1 MKKVRWLSGRL
12 LAVFLAGTLAMGS
25 IGVPVSAA
33 EGTGAAP
40 GIEKE
45 ETVAERSADG
55 AVEQA
60 SPVETGTDAVEGTAQ
75 SDYVDAEADSD
86 TESHDNTTA
95 DEPATSFTITL
106 DANGG
111 YFFNE
116 WDDVLGVLLEKT
128 ETLNKIIPVGES
140 VTICP
145 VNEQEGVSATFAGW
159 SLEQDGDL
167 VSQGQEEYTPVES
180 CVLYAVWTYEDTLH
194 GDAGYDDA
202 AKQALET
209 EGGEDAAG
217 AETAMPDTLEYGV
230 SDGMEEDA
238 QEGEEGGLSAVDE
251 NTSEEEPSGSMLNEP
266 NPPEDGFTGSVDPD
280 TADVEE
286 SGTVQEAREED
297 SPAEEDLN
305 NHADSETV
313 LPVDHV
319 DNAEEGHKDSARTD
333 SSAQEEENSNSPE
346 EHSADP
352 ALAAAED
359 GSSGYKV
366 SFYYDEGESYSAHV
380 AVEKSGYYSINVE
393 DNTSGSVDISLFDSS
408 ARLIGSFYIGF
419 EQDDV
424 RTIYLEA
431 GEEYIFSFSESARA
445 AARPYIAG
453 SFVLSP
459 ISEAVVDSMFT
470 VDANGVMTGY
480 SGNLVEICIPEG
492 VTKIADSAYREL
504 ILSNQYYGSN
514 KGGGNYC
521 TIVFPSSISEL
532 SGEKLNFFVDY
543 QADSVKAAAFHVSS
557 ENPFFKSIDGIIYS
571 RDGKSLIAAPTF
583 LSNSFSG
590 GALNIPDG
598 VETIEEYAFAQVCC
612 PATIALPDSVR
623 AINEYAFWSSYNLK
637 SIRFGNGLER
647 IEGCAFERSDITEL
661 VLPPSLREIGVF
673 AFSEC
678 GQLKT
683 VDFGEMNGHVNQ
695 SFTGCGKLE
704 KISINGNVDIDSYS
718 FEKCYSLTQFVTGV
732 NNSIWEVVGDCLV
745 RKEDG
750 DRMLVLVPYDAE
762 AAEFIFD
769 DTVAGCYGNPLLF
782 RPALEEITLGKD
794 FSDGDS
800 FHNLHRNIRDIHV
813 SEENSSFIVN
823 NHALYCKWTPPLR
836 SDTCLFL
843 VLYPMAR
850 VETTFTVPASISG
863 IEVTDIDGGAFFN
876 RDSDNHRN
884 LQKVLIPK
892 GVEVGSWP
900 VNAFETWCASETPL
914 TISGFNDSNAKYYYD
929 RYKDE
934 DMLKWESRDPKV
946 VKYKVTYNANGGTM
960 KSGTKTV
967 KSIAKSIVKGNALGT
982 LPTPTRSSYCFLG
995 WYTAKSGG
1003 SKISNKTKATKTVTY
1018 YAHWAVAEIGN
1029 TKVTV
1034 RNCTWNGKAQQPQV
1048 TVTLSGVTLKKGTDY
1063 TVTYSNNKEPGK
1075 GKAVIKGKGRFAKSK
1090 KTKTATF
1097 TIAKANQVIS
1107 PKYASYLY
1115 SKNGKKITQKTTV
1128 KNGVLTFSSNLK
1140 GTKITLNTAVKENAK
1155 LTYSSSQKGIP
1166 VKDTSKGVFLLSSPT
1181 EATITIK
1188 AAATKHYKAAT
1199 KKITIILKA
1208 DKQTLS
1214 LDSPY
1219 LTKSGSEY
1227 VLNRDV
1233 SDELLHAKRGGNVG
1247 YTCRIELS
1255 GKNNEVW
1262 IGKGNLLYAKG
1273 EGVFKV
1279 RVTTK
1284 ATSVYPEMTK
1294 VFTIRKILKSGLPVN
1309 GNNFLYR
1316 QIDDN
1321 TISLQ
1326 KYVGSAKDVTIPV
1339 SLKIHGKDK
1348 NLKQVASSAFLESNV
1363 RSVLFSDVSGGKGV
1377 RTIGTGAFA
1386 YCKGL
1391 TTVRLPEGLTTI
1403 GNNAFNGCGNLK
1415 TVLFANSVNSIGS
1428 SAFGDCTSLSGPL
1441 FLPLKLKTV
1450 GECAFKGCRGITS
1463 VMMFPGLTAVDKNAF
1478 SGCSGIQDVLFAGPT
1493 YRWNNIKFGSGNE
1506 PVTGK
1511 NRIYLNAGAPV
1522 STYEVLMDIKEKT
1535 YKLYIDTPEYLKNEG
1550 YERLDK
1556 YLEDYLLQIMI
1567 NHTDNEIVISAIKS
1581 IMQGGIIEPSIV
1593 AIVDANINDPDTSW
1607 AEQDLNK
1614 ALALELLRDCQDAG
1628 SWTTINE
1635 DMLSHFEKAHEIAGR
1650 FKGLG
1655 SGIIN
1660 DEEKRDLFAELICG
1674 EFENL
1679 KEEEVRKALKSIC
1692 DYWKL
1697 NEDVIADIESATGQ
1711 AFDAIEF
1718 ILTYIEIKEYYR
1730 EGIEIMKNVLPAD
1743 TGLYDGV
1750 CQLKD
1755 LIDKP
1760 LNEYIEDLMK
1770 KELIESI
1777 VNIAKEG
1784 LDSVVLKK
1792 ITLPA
1797 KVIGMLIN
1805 SPTIDEY
1812 NRGWISIN
1820 TTIRLHQALSEMN
1833 NSIVGASTE
1842 DRKASVRDHTF
1853 LAELYFAS
1861 FQKSF
1866 SYVGTTIND
1875 STYIKRIQKRYEG
1888 AWNYNAYIRSCLEN
1902 RAEAQ

>member
-25 IGVPVSAA
+25 IGVPVTAA

-40 GIEKE
+40 EMEKE
-45 ETVAERSADG
+45 ETVAERSAND
-55 AVEQA
+55 AVEEA
-60 SPVETGTDAVEGTAQ
+60 PPGETGTDAVEGTAQ
-75 SDYVDAEADSD
+75 SNYTSEGAEANSE
-86 TESHDNTTA
+86 TESFENTVA
-95 DEPATSFTITL
+95 DESATLFTITL

-116 WDDVLGVLLEKT
+116 WDDVLGVSLEKT

-140 VTICP
+140 VKICP

-238 QEGEEGGLSAVDE
+238 QEGEEGGLFAVDE
-251 NTSEEEPSGSMLNEP
+251 NASEEEPSESMLYEP
-266 NPPEDGFTGSVDPD
+266 DSPEDGITGPVDPD

-359 GSSGYKV
+359 DSSGYRV
-366 SFYYDEGESYSAHV
+366 SFDYDEGESYSAHV
-380 AVEKSGYYSINVE
+380 TVEKSGYYSINVE
-393 DNTSGSVDISLFDSS
+393 DNNSSKVEITLFDSS
-408 ARLIGSFYIGF
+408 GRIIGSFYIGYV
-419 EQDDV
+419 QDDV

-431 GEEYIFSFSESARA
+431 GEEYTFSFSDSARA
-445 AARPYIAG
+445 AARPYITG

-470 VDANGVMTGY
+470 VNADGVMTGY
-480 SGNLVEICIPEG
+480 SGNLVEIRIPEG

-504 ILSNQYYGSN
+504 ISSNEYYGSN
-514 KGGGNYC
+514 YGGCNYC
-521 TIVFPSSISEL
+521 TIVFPSSIGEL
-532 SGEKLNFFVDY
+532 SGEKLNYY
-543 QADSVKAAAFHVSS
+543 QAESVEAAAFHISS

-571 RDGKSLIAAPTF
+571 RDGKSLIAAPHY

-590 GALNIPDG
+590 DSLYIPDG
-598 VETIEEYAFAQVCC
+598 VETIEEYAFTQVCC

-623 AINEYAFWSSYNLK
+623 AINEYAFWNSYGLK

-647 IEGCAFERSDITEL
+647 IGSSAFDSSEITEL
-661 VLPPSLREIGVF
+661 ELPPSLQSIGF
-673 AFSEC
+673 SAFSHC
-678 GQLKT
+678 GQLKSI
-683 VDFGEMNGHVNQ
+683 DFGEMNGYVNQ

-704 KISINGNVDIDSYS
+704 KISINGNVNIDSS
-718 FEKCYSLTQFVTGV
+718 TFQNCYSLTQFVTGV
-732 NNSIWEVVGDCLV
+732 NNSIWEVVGECLV

-762 AAEFIFD
+762 AAEYVID
-769 DTVAGCYGNPLLF
+769 DTITGLYNNPLSF

-794 FSDGDS
+794 FSDASS
-800 FHNLHRNIRDIHV
+800 FHLLPHNIRDIHV
-813 SEENSSFIVN
+813 SKDNSSFIVN
-823 NHALYCKWTPPLR
+823 NHVLYRKLTPPL
-836 SDTCLFL
+836 SSEPGLSL

-850 VETTFTVPASISG
+850 EETTFTVPASISG
-863 IEVTDIDGGAFFN
+863 TEVTNIDGGAFFN

-914 TISGFNDSNAKYYYD
+914 TISGFNDSDAKYYYD
-929 RYKDE
+929 CYKDK

-967 KSIAKSIVKGNALGT
+967 KSIAKSIVKGKALGT
-982 LPTPTRSSYCFLG
+982 LPTPTRSNYCFLG
-995 WYTAKSGG
+995 WYTAKSSGN
-1003 SKISNKTKATKTVTY
+1003 KISAKTKVTKTVTY
-1018 YAHWAVAEIGN
+1018 YAHWASAEIGN
-1029 TKVTV
+1029 VKVKV
-1034 RNCTWNGKAQQPQV
+1034 GNCTWNGKPQQPAL

-1063 TVTYSNNKEPGK
+1063 TVTCSNNKEPGK
-1075 GKAVIKGKGRFAKSK
+1075 HKAVIKGKGRFAKSK
-1090 KTKTATF
+1090 KTKTVNF

-1107 PKYASYLY
+1107 PKYASYMY

-1128 KNGVLTFSSNLK
+1128 KNGVLTFSSDLK
-1140 GTKITLNTAVKENAK
+1140 GTKITLNTTVKENAK

-1188 AAATKHYKAAT
+1188 AAATKHYNAAT
-1199 KKITIILKA
+1199 KKVKIILKA

-1227 VLNRDV
+1227 VLKRDV
-1233 SDELLHAKRGGNVG
+1233 SDELLHVKRGGNVG

-1339 SLKIHGKDK
+1339 SLKIHGKEK

-1415 TVLFANSVNSIGS
+1415 TVLFANSVNRIGS
-1428 SAFGDCTSLSGPL
+1428 STFGDCTSLSGPL

-1450 GECAFKGCRGITS
+1450 GESAFKGCRGITS
-1463 VMMFPGLTAVDKNAF
+1463 VMMFPDLTAVDKNAF
-1478 SGCSGIQDVLFAGPT
+1478 SGCSGIQDVLFAGPV

-1511 NRIYLNAGAPV
+1511 NRIHLNAGAPV
-1522 STYEVLMDIKEKT
+1522 STYEVLTDIKEKT
-1535 YKLYIDTPEYLKNEG
+1535 NQLYKDTPEYLNNEG

-1556 YLEDYLLQIMI
+1556 NLEDYLLQIMI
-1567 NHTDNEIVISAIKS
+1567 DHTDNEIVISAIKS
-1581 IMQGGIIEPSIV
+1581 ILQGGIIEPSIV
-1593 AIVDANINDPDTSW
+1593 AIIDAGINDPDTSW

-1628 SWTTINE
+1628 SWTTINK
-1635 DMLSHFEKAHEIAGR
+1635 DMLSHFEKAREIAGR

-1655 SGIIN
+1655 KGIIN
-1660 DEEKRDLFAELICG
+1660 DEEKRDLFAELICQ

-1679 KEEEVRKALKSIC
+1679 KEEEVSKALKSIC

-1697 NEDVIADIESATGQ
+1697 NEDVIADVESATGQ

-1718 ILTYIEIKEYYR
+1718 ITTYIEIKEYYR
-1730 EGIEIMKNVLPAD
+1730 EAIEIMINVVPAD

-1755 LIDKP
+1755 FIDSP
-1760 LNEYIEDLMK
+1760 LDEYIEHIMK
-1770 KELIESI
+1770 KACITMI
-1777 VNIAKEG
+1777 VKAVQEG
-1784 LDSVVLKK
+1784 FDKSALRWVFK
-1792 ITLPA
+1792 I
-1797 KVIGMLIN
+1797 IGFLIN

-1833 NSIVGASTE
+1833 DSIIGASAV
-1842 DRKASVRDHTF
+1842 DRIASVRDHTF

-1861 FQKSF
+1861 FRKSF
-1866 SYVGTTIND
+1866 SYVGNTIND
-1875 STYIKRIQKRYEG
+1875 STYINRIQKRYQG
-1888 AWNYNAYIRSCLEN
+1888 AWNYNAYIRSSLEN
-1902 RAEAQ
+1902 LAEAQ